1 MPVMN
6 RLIEPRMARRRGRGL
21 IAWDQ
26 IKETLFPTHLLVVRL
41 PRIYSCNAF
50 SSREPVKWRW
60 LLQQTRLLRFDLFD
74 ELSVDI

>member
-1 MPVMN
+1 MSVT
-6 RLIEPRMARRRGRGL
+6 RLIELRMGRRRGRGL

-26 IKETLFPTHLLVVRL
+26 VKETLFPTHLLVVGL
-41 PRIYSCNAF
+41 PRVYSCNAF

-60 LLQQTRLLRFDLFD
+60 LLQQTRLLRFDLFG